1 MGVSPFH
8 AFLNGLAA
16 VVPGKVESI
25 FATGT
30 IFVSGA

>member
-8 AFLNGLAA
+8 TFLNGLTA
-16 VVPGKVESI
+16 VVPGKVESV

-30 IFVSGA
+30 IFFSGA